1 MSKLED
7 ISKNAFE
14 IACASEAIL
23 MYLDTALDGMKALM
37 NMGFLTPKKYTE
49 EVNKILMY
57 VIREEDKLISD
68 VKDLYKDIDKH
79 IQRTN

>member
-7 ISKNAFE
+7 IANHTYE
-14 IACASEAIL
+14 IMCSSEALL
-23 MYLDTALDGMKALM
+23 MYLDTALDGMRAMM

-57 VIREEDKLISD
+57 VIKEEDKLISD
-68 VKDLYKDIDKH
+68 VKDLYKDIDKLA
-79 IQRTN
+79 QKTN